1 MNNCCERALKLAFKA
16 LFICAK
22 PKKFTDKLTDVKLC
36 VNICS
41 NVLCSLR
48 GEFLRWKNK

>member
-1 MNNCCERALKLAFKA
+1 MNSYRERVLKFSSKT

-41 NVLCSLR
+41 DVLCSL
-48 GEFLRWKNK
+48 